1 MDGECQPHVDKT
13 QPQAD
18 EADAWPSFVKIRIW
32 GCDDLSGL
40 EYQWSSRAQYEG
52 LHRLAEHETHWIL
65 DVACQDLLE
74 GTMSHPARR
83 RHFYIFSQVM
93 GNTSAMQQANRLTK
107 SDARRCLPAW
117 KERMTAVQQGHGS
130 ASTFHC
136 ISHHRCRDAETK
148 TLQMHAFMCW
158 FSKLGSCKIGRIEV
172 FLCKTSLILWVSSF
186 RCLCRCSDKDMKLSL
201 KIKLLLSENAFLKAF
216 HLPHFQATLC
226 CFNRSTLHLKCQT
239 QRTHHIGMIFWE
251 ILASAPAGSSL
262 FRALWWCKRNQ
273 RMLCSHWR
281 LTLSTLHASQQNHLS
296 SAQWDQVPRTQ
307 TPACDTCAH
316 CASQSF
322 TVWHEL
328 QCLHLAAPWT
338 QVEANHPVISLR
350 KDSTWPFSN
359 IPCIQSFTLQAL
371 FGFLSYQTLPGWH
384 DNFDGFR
391 HPSDEALVANGTR
404 GLGSTFIVS
413 RSRWNIRLKIF

>member
-1 MDGECQPHVDKT
+1 MTWADLSMKT
-13 QPQAD
+13 CSDLQGHSMKTFTGL
-18 EADAWPSFVKIRIW
+18 PSTKRIEFWMSHVKI
-32 GCDDLSGL
+32 
-40 EYQWSSRAQYEG
+40 SSKGQCHI
-52 LHRLAEHETHWIL
+52 LHCKKPSRL
-65 DVACQDLLE
+65 
-74 GTMSHPARR
+74 
-83 RHFYIFSQVM
+83 
-93 GNTSAMQQANRLTK
+93 TSLFNKSWEIHQQCNRPTGRLTK

-130 ASTFHC
+130 TSTFHC
-136 ISHHRCRDAETK
+136 ISHHTSPDPATK
-148 TLQMHAFMCW
+148 KLQMYAFMRW

-201 KIKLLLSENAFLKAF
+201 KIKLLLDETAFLKAF

-226 CFNRSTLHLKCQT
+226 CFNRSTLYLKCPS

-273 RMLCSHWR
+273 RMLCSRWR

-322 TVWHEL
+322 TVWHQL
-328 QCLHLAAPWT
+328 QCLQHLAAPWT

-350 KDSTWPFSN
+350 KDSTWPFLN
-359 IPCIQSFTLQAL
+359 IPCIQNNCTLQAL

-413 RSRWNIRLKIF
+413 RHRLQVHGNWLPVEAFIILISIVE

>member
-1 MDGECQPHVDKT
+1 M
-13 QPQAD
+13 
-18 EADAWPSFVKIRIW
+18 R
-32 GCDDLSGL
+32 DLSGL
-40 EYQWSSRAQYEG
+40 EYQWSSRAQYEDF
-52 LHRLAEHETHWIL
+52 HRLAERETHWIL

-74 GTMSHPARR
+74 GTMSHPALQEAVT
-83 RHFYIFSQVM
+83 FDIFSWEIH
-93 GNTSAMQQANRLTK
+93 QQCNRPTGRLTK

-130 ASTFHC
+130 TSTFHC
-136 ISHHRCRDAETK
+136 ISHHRSPDPATK
-148 TLQMHAFMCW
+148 KLQMYAFMRW

-201 KIKLLLSENAFLKAF
+201 KIKLLLDETAFLKAF

-226 CFNRSTLHLKCQT
+226 CFNRSTLYLKCLT

-273 RMLCSHWR
+273 RMLCSRWR

-322 TVWHEL
+322 IVWHQL
-328 QCLHLAAPWT
+328 QCLQHLAAPWT
-338 QVEANHPVISLR
+338 QVEANHLVISLR
-350 KDSTWPFSN
+350 KDSTWPFLN
-359 IPCIQSFTLQAL
+359 IPHAS
-371 FGFLSYQTLPGWH
+371 
-384 DNFDGFR
+384 
-391 HPSDEALVANGTR
+391 
-404 GLGSTFIVS
+404 
-413 RSRWNIRLKIF
+413 KIIAHYKLYSAS